1 MKDPIA
7 VALAAKRMEKI
18 SPARRR
24 QIARTAATARWGKKE
39 QK

>member
-7 VALAAKRMEKI
+7 VALAAKRMEKV

-24 QIARTAATARWGKKE
+24 QIARQAALARWGKAK
-39 QK
+39 KG